1 MAEAI
6 TDFPIPMT
14 GVQARLT
21 KEEEQALLRVL
32 READTLSI
40 GAGGA
45 PQNNTLEK
53 DFRDY
58 IGCADAV

>member
-6 TDFPIPMT
+6 TDSPIPMT
-14 GVQARLT
+14 GVQTRLT

-45 PQNNTLEK
+45 PQNNALEK